1 MTGGFPCQD
10 FSVAGKRKGL
20 NSHRSHTG
28 KYLQD
33 YDDPTIENRGTLYMW
48 MRDVIDLVRPKV
60 FVAENVKGLISLSN
74 VKEAIENDFRSI
86 GDEGYLVVGAR
97 LK

>member
-1 MTGGFPCQD
+1 
-10 FSVAGKRKGL
+10 
-20 NSHRSHTG
+20 
-28 KYLQD
+28 
-33 YDDPTIENRGTLYMW
+33 MW